1 MKQLSVL
8 VAASAL
14 AGCAATTAT
23 VPVPV
28 ATPVATPAASEHDRL
43 FKLFSDDDEATIRLS
58 PISAIYRGDLRYAD
72 QFGDGIT
79 DAYYAKLKALAEDDL
94 ARLHGVDRSRL
105 NATDQIAYDVF
116 EYAEKDALESYQP
129 QYLDLTK
136 VRPLTVGGRCRGGP
150 RDCQERLQ

>member
-28 ATPVATPAASEHDRL
+28 ATPVSTPAATPAASEHDRL

-58 PISAIYRGDLRYAD
+58 PISGIYRGDLRYAD

-79 DAYYAKLKALAEDDL
+79 DAYYAK
-94 ARLHGVDRSRL
+94 
-105 NATDQIAYDVF
+105 
-116 EYAEKDALESYQP
+116 
-129 QYLDLTK
+129 
-136 VRPLTVGGRCRGGP
+136 
-150 RDCQERLQ
+150 